1 MIRHSATL
9 AIDEKIRARRAVGQ
23 SVIHLGFGEAGLP
36 VLPAI
41 ADALADAAG
50 ENGYGSVVGS
60 ERVQAAVAGYYGR
73 RNLPTDAG
81 QVILAPG
88 SKALLYAAL
97 AALPGDV
104 VLPEPSW
111 VTYAAQAQLTGK
123 RVIGV
128 PIPAAAGGVPDPDRL
143 EPALAAARAVGAD
156 PRILVLTVPDNPT
169 GTTAGADL
177 VRQVCDLA
185 ERHDLMI
192 VSDEIY
198 RDLTFDP
205 DRHLSPATVLPE
217 RTVVTGGLSKSMA
230 LGGWRIGFARTP
242 DGAAGATLLRH
253 MVGIASEVWSSLAA
267 PMQAA
272 AAFVLD
278 EPPAVTEHLAASRR
292 LHAAVVRA
300 VHGVFVRAGAHC
312 RPPDAAFYLYPDLEP
327 LRDRLSVHG
336 IDTGAA
342 LADHLLDEHGVGVLA
357 GEHFGDDPKALRF
370 RVATSLLYGRT
381 AEQRWA
387 ALRSPDPVSLPW
399 IADALDELT
408 AALAALG
415 GRPRLT

>member
-1 MIRHSATL
+1 MIPHSATL
-9 AIDEKIRARRAVGQ
+9 AINEKIAARRSAGR

-41 ADALADAAG
+41 GDALAAAVG

-60 ERVQAAVAGYYGR
+60 QRVREAVAGYFGR
-73 RNLPTDAG
+73 RDLPTSAG
-81 QVILAPG
+81 QIVVAPG

-104 VLPEPSW
+104 VLPVPSW

-128 PIPAAAGGVPDPDRL
+128 PIPAAAGGVPDPDLL
-143 EPALAAARAVGAD
+143 EPALAAARAAGAD
-156 PRILVLTVPDNPT
+156 PRILVLTLPDNPT

-177 VRQVCDLA
+177 VRQVCELA
-185 ERHDLMI
+185 ERHDLTI
-192 VSDEIY
+192 ISDEIY
-198 RDLTFDP
+198 RDLSFDP
-205 DRHLSPATVLPE
+205 DRHLSPATLLPE
-217 RTVVTGGLSKSMA
+217 RTIVTGGLSKSMA

-242 DGAAGATLLRH
+242 DGTAGRMLLGH
-253 MVGIASEVWSSLAA
+253 IVGIASEVWSSLAA
-267 PMQAA
+267 PMQTA
-272 AAFVLD
+272 AAFALD
-278 EPPAVTEHLAASRR
+278 EPPVVTEHLAASRR

-300 VHGVFVRAGAHC
+300 VHAVFVQAGARC

-327 LRDRLSVHG
+327 LRPELVAQG

-342 LADHLLDEHGVGVLA
+342 LADHLLDEYGVAVLA

-370 RVATSLLYGRT
+370 RVATSLLYGST
-381 AEQRWA
+381 TDQRWD
-387 ALRSPDPVSLPW
+387 ALHSADPVSLPW
-399 IADALDELT
+399 IADAVNKLA
-408 AALAALG
+408 AALASLS
-415 GRPRLT
+415 R